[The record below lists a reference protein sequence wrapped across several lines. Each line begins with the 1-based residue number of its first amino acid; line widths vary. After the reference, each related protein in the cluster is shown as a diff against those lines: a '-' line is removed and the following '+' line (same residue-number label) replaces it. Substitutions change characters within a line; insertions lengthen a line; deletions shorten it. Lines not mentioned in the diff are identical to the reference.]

1 MARPLRIEYEGA
13 WYHVMNRGA
22 GRRRIFKTDTERRIF
37 LALLGELNETFG
49 VGIHAYCLMP
59 NHYHLLLETPRANL
73 SLAMRH
79 LSGVYTQRMNRRAST
94 DGPLF
99 RGRFKATLI
108 DADSYLAQLSRYI
121 HLNPLEA
128 RLVRHPGNYPWSSYR
143 AYLGRVQP
151 PDWLTLQAVLAL
163 FGKRGAWRRYQEFVE
178 SGVDEQLQAFYKSN
192 RLPPVLGSDVFRQR
206 IAKQRIR
213 EPRAAEIPD
222 VRYVE
227 TPPSIAY
234 IVKTT
239 AEAFKT
245 PIEQVY
251 TAYRGRRQ
259 RNVAR
264 TIAIGLSRGLTGKP
278 LRRIADAFGMS
289 HYASVSGALRRY
301 KGLIVEDQR
310 LARKVERIKKRLV
323 Q

>member
-1 MARPLRIEYEGA
+1 
-13 WYHVMNRGA
+13 
-22 GRRRIFKTDTERRIF
+22 
-37 LALLGELNETFG
+37 
-49 VGIHAYCLMP
+49 MP

-99 RGRFKATLI
+99 RGRFKAILV
-108 DADSYLAQLSRYI
+108 DADTYLAQLSRYI

-128 RLVRHPGNYPWSSYR
+128 RLVRHPGNYSWSSYR

-178 SGVDEQLQAFYKSN
+178 SGVDEELQTFYKSN
-192 RLPPVLGSDVFRQR
+192 RLAPVLGSDAFRQR

-213 EPRAAEIPD
+213 EPRAAEVPD
-222 VRYVE
+222 VRYVA
-227 TPPSIAY
+227 TPPSIAH

-239 AEAFKT
+239 AEAFNT

-251 TAYRGRRQ
+251 TEYRGRRQ

-278 LRRIADAFGMS
+278 LRRIATAFGMS

-323 Q
+323 QQ